1 MKAKQRRGKQTPT
14 KTAPSKLPVTVLSG
28 FLGAGKTTVLNHVLQ
43 NREGLRVAV
52 IVNDMSEVNVDAA
65 LVAGKSSLHRVDEKL
80 VEMSNGCICCTLRED
95 LLIEVGKLARAG
107 RFDYLLIESTG
118 ISEPMPVAETFTFQ
132 GEDGQSLGDVAALDT
147 MVTVVDAAAF
157 PRDLG
162 SATELR
168 ERGLA
173 LGDDDDRTID
183 DLLVEQVEFADV
195 LVINKLDLVD
205 AAELAQLQALLRK
218 LNPGAE
224 QMLVREGKVPLPAI
238 LGTGR
243 FDFDRAATA
252 PGWLAELRGQETS
265 EGDTYGI
272 GSFVYRARRPFHPER
287 FDELLRSDWPG
298 VLRSKGFFWL
308 ATRHDIVGEWH
319 QAGGSCRT
327 SPAGTWWATT
337 ERSQWPPEA
346 EAEIAG
352 NWREPFGDRRQE
364 LVIIGRHLDRPALTA
379 RLDHCLLTTDE
390 MRGGPSAWASL
401 TDPFGPW
408 EQDGEDPAADGE
420 AEQAGGGGVIAGGAA
435 AS

>member
-1 MKAKQRRGKQTPT
+1 MKTRTKANSKSPKQPP
-14 KTAPSKLPVTVLSG
+14 AKLPVTVLSG
-28 FLGAGKTTVLNHVLQ
+28 FLGAGKTTLLNHVLH

-65 LVAGKSSLHRVDEKL
+65 LVAGKGALRRVEEKL

-95 LLIEVGKLARAG
+95 LLVEVKKLAAEG

-118 ISEPMPVAETFTFQ
+118 IGEPMPVAETFTFTD
-132 GEDGQSLGDVAALDT
+132 EDGKSLGDVAKLDT

-168 ERGLA
+168 ERGIA
-173 LGDDDDRTID
+173 IGEDDDRTID

-195 LVINKLDLVD
+195 LVINKTDLVD
-205 AAELAQLQALLRK
+205 AGQLASLQALLRK

-224 QMLVREGKVPLPAI
+224 QVLAREGQVPLGKV

-243 FDFDRAATA
+243 FDFERAATS
-252 PGWLAELRGQETS
+252 PGWLAELRGQESS
-265 EGDTYGI
+265 EADTFGI
-272 GSFVYRARRPFHPER
+272 SSFVYRATRPFHPAR

-327 SPAGTWWATT
+327 SPAGTWWAVT
-337 ERSQWPPEA
+337 ERSEWPPEA
-346 EAEIAG
+346 VAQIEA
-352 NWREPFGDRRQE
+352 NWREPYGDRRQE
-364 LVIIGRHLDRPALTA
+364 LVVIGRDLDQKALCA
-379 RLDHCLLTTDE
+379 RLDACLLTDAE
-390 MRGGPSAWASL
+390 MRGGPASWAEFE
-401 TDPFGPW
+401 DPFGPW
-408 EQDGEDPAADGE
+408 EM
-420 AEQAGGGGVIAGGAA
+420 AEQGEED
-435 AS
+435 